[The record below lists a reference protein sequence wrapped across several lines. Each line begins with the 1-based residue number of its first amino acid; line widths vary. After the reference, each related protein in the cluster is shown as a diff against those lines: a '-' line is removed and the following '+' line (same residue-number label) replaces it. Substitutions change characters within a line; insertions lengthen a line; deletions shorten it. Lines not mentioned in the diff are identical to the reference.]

1 MGVECSKSQ
10 VSELENVDEED
21 LDRHLYK
28 IDAALGEEGD
38 VHVHNDEKMTHIM
51 KKTTHKHA
59 SGCCARGGKA
69 DLYSTKIVISKKDG
83 SKVKYLEKRFARHEM
98 SGARHQSWTRYKKVI
113 SKNGKSE
120 RYRKMGDKEWW
131 PGNLLNS
138 VHNQIEQDE
147 IGKTGGRK
155 SSLDEY

>member
-83 SKVKYLEKRFARHEM
+83 ELLFFWPLLHISSPQNPDCTIQAVK
-98 SGARHQSWTRYKKVI
+98 
-113 SKNGKSE
+113 
-120 RYRKMGDKEWW
+120 
-131 PGNLLNS
+131 
-138 VHNQIEQDE
+138 
-147 IGKTGGRK
+147 
-155 SSLDEY
+155 